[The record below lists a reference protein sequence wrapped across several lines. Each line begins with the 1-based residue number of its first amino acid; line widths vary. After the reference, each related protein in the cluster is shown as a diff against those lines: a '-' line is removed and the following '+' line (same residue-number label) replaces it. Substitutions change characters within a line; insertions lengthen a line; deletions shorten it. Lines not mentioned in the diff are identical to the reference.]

1 MPSVYMYINLWIHA
15 GSLESTR
22 EAVTR
27 IALQTSQVYIELN
40 MSTAKAMNQFS
51 YNTAIITTKTGF
63 I

>member
-1 MPSVYMYINLWIHA
+1 MRA